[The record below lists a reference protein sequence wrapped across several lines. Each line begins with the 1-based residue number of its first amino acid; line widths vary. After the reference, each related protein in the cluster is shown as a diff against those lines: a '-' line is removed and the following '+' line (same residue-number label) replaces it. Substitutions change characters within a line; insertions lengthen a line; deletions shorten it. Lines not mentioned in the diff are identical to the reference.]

1 MPSPVLIAIDASPA
15 SSALLT
21 LARRYCRPGEHEL
34 HVLLAI
40 DSTFAVHDQP
50 APYTAEELEE
60 YPAAC
65 EEQQHADHAVA
76 EAVRALQQAGFA
88 SQGCMVAGQPVEVI
102 VTKAQELNCELI
114 IMGHRHLSRLGRLL
128 DPSISAKVID
138 RVKVPVLVGAAGE

>member
-1 MPSPVLIAIDASPA
+1 MPTPVLIAIDASPA

-40 DSTFAVHDQP
+40 DSTFAVHEQP
-50 APYTAEELEE
+50 APYTTEELEE

-76 EAVRALQQAGFA
+76 QAVRELQRAGFA

-102 VTKAQELNCELI
+102 VAKAQEQNCELI
-114 IMGHRHLSRLGRLL
+114 IMGHRHLSRLGRML

-138 RVKVPVLVGAAGE
+138 RVKVPVLVGVA

>member
-1 MPSPVLIAIDASPA
+1 MPTPVLIAIDASPA

-40 DSTFAVHDQP
+40 DSTFAVHEQP
-50 APYTAEELEE
+50 APYTTEELEE

-65 EEQQHADHAVA
+65 EEQQHADLAVA
-76 EAVRALQQAGFA
+76 QAVRELQQAGFA

-102 VTKAQELNCELI
+102 VAKAQEQNCELI
-114 IMGHRHLSRLGRLL
+114 IIGHRHLSRLGRML

-138 RVKVPVLVGAAGE
+138 RVKVPVLVGVA

>member
-1 MPSPVLIAIDASPA
+1 MPTPVLIAIDASPA

-40 DSTFAVHDQP
+40 DSSFAVHEQP
-50 APYTAEELEE
+50 APYTTEELEE

-76 EAVRALQQAGFA
+76 QAVRELQQAGFA

-102 VTKAQELNCELI
+102 VAKAQEQNCELI
-114 IMGHRHLSRLGRLL
+114 IMGHRHLSRLGRML

-138 RVKVPVLVGAAGE
+138 RVKVPVLVGVA